1 MSMIGL
7 PWYSTVKNLPVNE
20 RNVGLTPGL
29 GRSPGGGKW
38 QPTPILL
45 PGESHGHWTLV
56 GYNPWGH
63 KRVRHD
69 LVTKQHKDASLILGT
84 AGT

>member
-1 MSMIGL
+1 MSVTGL
-7 PWYSTVKNLPVNE
+7 PWWLNSKESACQCKKCGFDPW
-20 RNVGLTPGL
+20 VGKIPW
-29 GRSPGGGKW
+29 RGKW

-69 LVTKQHKDASLILGT
+69 LVTK
-84 AGT
+84 